1 MFLLSNKFKSKKIFH
16 AFFTRKGGVSKGTFK
31 SLNFGIGSKDS
42 KNFVSVGLKYFD
54 GQPVIK
60 NLERIS
66 RPGLRK
72 YEGVKDLKEVNAGL
86 GIYILTTNQGLMT
99 DKTARSQNIGG
110 EVYSL
115 KHPDSVVYRN

>member
-1 MFLLSNKFKSKKIFH
+1 MRHKDVVLFPYSKLKHDLVNVLVDEGYLLSAEK
-16 AFFTRKGGVSKGTFK
+16 VSM
-31 SLNFGIGSKDS
+31 DS

-110 EVYSL
+110 EVL
-115 KHPDSVVYRN
+115 VRIF